1 MAENPEEIDS
11 SPSPEVGEAE
21 LPNSIPVDNLQ
32 EMFVKALLER
42 SRIVVDKP
50 ENSSDRQSRL
60 NDARHERWRK
70 TITALV
76 LKPLLLFFLL
86 GVLAYCATV
95 LAGPDLSPD
104 AKEVAKDA
112 MILIVG
118 TLVGFA
124 AGKADP

>member
-1 MAENPEEIDS
+1 MDDN
-11 SPSPEVGEAE
+11 PSPEAAEAGI
-21 LPNSIPVDNLQ
+21 PNPIQVDNLQ
-32 EMFVKALLER
+32 ELFVKALLER

-50 ENSSDRQSRL
+50 EDSNDRQSRL

-76 LKPLLLFFLL
+76 LKPLILIFLL

-95 LAGPDLSPD
+95 LAGPDLPPD

-124 AGKADP
+124 AGKADQ